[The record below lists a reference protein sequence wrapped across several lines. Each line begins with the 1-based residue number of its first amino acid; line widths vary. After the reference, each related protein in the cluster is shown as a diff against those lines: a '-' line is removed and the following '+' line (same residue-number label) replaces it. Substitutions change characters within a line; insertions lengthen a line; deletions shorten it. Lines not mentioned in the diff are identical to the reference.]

1 MTLEELR
8 LIATTLIADKNPAIN
23 LPPEQWDILLH
34 FSQLKHYKRKVG
46 LPEEY
51 QPGQPRPSQVYAIT
65 QRIDDDL
72 APFSVHMGRDGEL
85 PLVIP
90 ATGEALLP
98 ADFFY
103 PTGLLYKL
111 SNPDGTVDDKE
122 VVLLTDKEWND
133 SVSSQIIMPTKSYP
147 IGNIKN
153 GYIRFLP
160 KNLHFVDFTYLR
172 KPVVPVYAYTII
184 DGFIEY
190 NPTNSIEL
198 EWDELNQIDILYIL
212 LSDLGIVTAK
222 ADIFQISEKVKIQG
236 I

>member
-85 PLVIP
+85 PL
-90 ATGEALLP
+90 AKHCCLLIS
-98 ADFFY
+98 FI
-103 PTGLLYKL
+103 L
-111 SNPDGTVDDKE
+111 PDC
-122 VVLLTDKEWND
+122 
-133 SVSSQIIMPTKSYP
+133 
-147 IGNIKN
+147 
-153 GYIRFLP
+153 
-160 KNLHFVDFTYLR
+160 FTNYL
-172 KPVVPVYAYTII
+172 
-184 DGFIEY
+184 
-190 NPTNSIEL
+190 
-198 EWDELNQIDILYIL
+198 ILM
-212 LSDLGIVTAK
+212 VR
-222 ADIFQISEKVKIQG
+222 
-236 I
+236 